1 MIIGWLIHVSEFFW
15 LYLTFLFFTQFCSE
29 QWTRQK
35 NWKRHGHNKPEC
47 RTDRKSCWPVG
58 WWSFFQCKDGYVF
71 VAFCFHQFYPAESH
85 WTARWEALS
94 MLPRSCCHFL
104 RFEHSLSVCCSSL
117 FLFIG
122 RGSTA
127 GDRYVKLFT
136 WTVALCLN
144 ECLGMR
150 KRWNH
155 SRSRD
160 GFPGWGL
167 YWLLLF
173 QSEPD

>member
-1 MIIGWLIHVSEFFW
+1 MCCRCGPKKGKKKLLTMVFHHILTEVKTFF
-15 LYLTFLFFTQFCSE
+15 LLFFPSFPF
-29 QWTRQK
+29 R
-35 NWKRHGHNKPEC
+35 
-47 RTDRKSCWPVG
+47 PVG